1 MAATN
6 LAARGIVLESLTRD
20 NYDNWSALVK
30 NYLMGEGLW
39 GVVTSVSEISA
50 KPKTDCE
57 NWKRENAKALHI
69 IQLACGSE
77 ILNQIRHVE
86 TAKEAWNR
94 LGALYSSQLKADPD
108 IEQGM

>member
-1 MAATN
+1 M
-6 LAARGIVLESLTRD
+6 
-20 NYDNWSALVK
+20 K

-94 LGALYSSQLKADPD
+94 LGALYSSQLKGDPD
-108 IEQGM
+108 IEQGIYTTSVLLFLCFMRLHCCIFLKMFF